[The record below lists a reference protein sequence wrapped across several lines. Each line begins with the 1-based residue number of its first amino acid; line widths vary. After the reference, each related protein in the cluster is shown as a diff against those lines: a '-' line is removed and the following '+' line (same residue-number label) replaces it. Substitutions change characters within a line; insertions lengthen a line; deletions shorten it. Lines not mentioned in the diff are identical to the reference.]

1 MKSMAGAGFSATV
14 QELADA
20 LPDGIVV
27 VDSDGTITTVNV
39 QLTEMTGYSRDD
51 LVGRS
56 VDSLVPAGRGV
67 VHATHRAAFSEHPT
81 ARPMGEDIDTVC
93 QRYDGTLF
101 PVDIALSPLSV
112 AGERFV
118 VATVHDATAGR
129 AAAAARQE
137 ADERFRLLLE
147 SASGLAI
154 FMLDAQGRVSTWNIG
169 AQRLKGYQRD
179 EIVGQ
184 SFAIFYTPED
194 QAAGRPE
201 RLLQE
206 ASATGRSEEFG
217 WRVRKDGSRF
227 QASVTITASLDRD
240 GRVRGFTKIIRDNS
254 TALRARDAVERMHLL
269 EQRDQLGR
277 DLHDGVIQSV
287 FAVGMTLEALLARVE
302 DQAVADG
309 LQQSVGALD
318 NTITELRE
326 FISGLGTE
334 LPAAR
339 IRAEVER
346 LATEMRARSGIETS
360 VVIDA
365 AALAAVTNTGRDLL
379 LVVREA
385 VSNVERHSG
394 ATTCLISLQRAPG
407 DAVELVVQDSG
418 AGFDPSLPSLG
429 LGLSNARARAEVMGA
444 MYSVLASPA
453 GTRVVL
459 RIPPIATSRR

>member
-1 MKSMAGAGFSATV
+1 MEPVAGAGFSATA

-27 VDSDGTITTVNV
+27 VDSAGTIISVNA
-39 QLTEMTGYSRDD
+39 QLAEMTRYSRDD
-51 LVGRS
+51 LLGRS

-67 VHATHRAAFSEHPT
+67 AHASHRAAFSEHPA
-81 ARPMGEDIDTVC
+81 ARPMGADIDTVC
-93 QRYDGTLF
+93 QRSDGTLF
-101 PVDIALSPLSV
+101 PVDIALSPLCV
-112 AGERFV
+112 AGETYV
-118 VATVHDATAGR
+118 VATVHEATAGR
-129 AAAAARQE
+129 AIVAAGQE
-137 ADERFRLLLE
+137 AEERFRLLLE

-154 FMLDAQGRVSTWNIG
+154 FMLDAHGRVSTWNIG
-169 AQRLKGYQRD
+169 AQRIKGYQRD
-179 EIVGQ
+179 EIIGRPF
-184 SFAIFYTPED
+184 SIFYTPED

-240 GRVRGFTKIIRDNS
+240 GRVRGFTKIVRDNS

-269 EQRDQLGR
+269 EQREQLGR

-302 DQAVADG
+302 DAAVAEG

-326 FISGLGTE
+326 FISGLATE

-339 IRAEVER
+339 IRAEFER
-346 LATEMRARSGIETS
+346 LATEVRARSGIEMS

-365 AALAAVTNTGRDLL
+365 AALAAVTGAGRDLL
-379 LVVREA
+379 LVAREA
-385 VSNVERHSG
+385 ISNVERHSG
-394 ATTCLISLQRAPG
+394 ASTCLISLQRAPD
-407 DAVELVVQDSG
+407 DAVELVVQDNG
-418 AGFDPSLPSLG
+418 AGFDASLPSLG
-429 LGLSNARARAEVMGA
+429 LGLSNARARAEGMRA
-444 MYSVLASPA
+444 MYSVLTSPA
-453 GTRVVL
+453 GTRVIL
-459 RIPPIATSRR
+459 RLPTASFRR